1 MNNGLSKGELW
12 SNVLACVEEMILEL
26 KELNDSD
33 DISAGEKKA
42 IKAMNRKLESFT
54 DYAVQAR
61 RDFWNKTKGGAK

>member
-1 MNNGLSKGELW
+1 M
-12 SNVLACVEEMILEL
+12 EL

-54 DYAVQAR
+54 DYGVQAR
-61 RDFWNKTKGGAK
+61 RDFWNRTKGGDK